1 MANLDLLTNSKVRE
15 EESEETNIRNS
26 YGMLVLIAMG
36 LAIGSI
42 TLHFLLLF
50 FSWRIAV
57 RPAPT
62 LVQLASGE
70 SVSVVPIGSKE
81 RTPEAIQKFVK
92 DTMAMAFNWSG
103 SIPNP
108 DPSSSGRIADQ
119 GVTVQGRGGR
129 GRITTPAYEALF
141 AFEGEFRQEFIGVI
155 AELTPQSIF
164 TRNGQVAFVP
174 IRISEPRQVAQ
185 GQWKVTVISN
195 LLFLRDGQPV
205 GDLVS
210 FNKEIYVRAV
220 EPPTLDY
227 LLQENDSVNPT
238 LAETITRIR
247 NSGLEITAIL
257 DYRPEELILE

>member
-1 MANLDLLTNSKVRE
+1 MANLDLLTNNKVRE
-15 EESEETNIRNS
+15 EELEETNLRNS

-42 TLHFLLLF
+42 TLHFILLF

-108 DPSSSGRIADQ
+108 DPSSSGARIPDE
-119 GVTVQGRGGR
+119 GVSVQSR

-141 AFEGEFRQEFIGVI
+141 AFEGEFRQEFMGVI
-155 AELTPQSIF
+155 AELTPSSIF
-164 TRNGQVAFVP
+164 TRDGQVAFVP
-174 IRISEPRQVAQ
+174 IRISDPRQVAE

-195 LLFLRDGQPV
+195 LLFLRNGQPV
-205 GDLVS
+205 GDLVP